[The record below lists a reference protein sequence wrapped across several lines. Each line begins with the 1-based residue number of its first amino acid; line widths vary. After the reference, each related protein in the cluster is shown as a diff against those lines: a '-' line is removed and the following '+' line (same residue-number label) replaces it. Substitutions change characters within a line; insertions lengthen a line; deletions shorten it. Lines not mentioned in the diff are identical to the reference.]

1 MTLSPFRSGDD
12 THRAVWHL
20 GALVQFD
27 ATASQTDGRLA
38 ITRHTCRC
46 GTAAPVHRHEH
57 EDEIFIVLAGELTV
71 HVAEQRFRV
80 TVGSTVFAP
89 RGLPHAYR
97 VDSDVCRFLTVITP
111 GGFEQ
116 WFAETGRPAE
126 SLSLPPAPTG
136 APDTVQ
142 LAAAAA
148 RHGVHILGALPPSA
162 TPGF

>member
-1 MTLSPFRSGDD
+1 VVVTPSPLRSGDD
-12 THRAVWHL
+12 VGRAVWHL
-20 GALVQFD
+20 GALIQFD

-38 ITRHTCRC
+38 ITRHTCRR
-46 GTAAPVHRHEH
+46 GTAAPPHRHEH

-71 HVAEQRFRV
+71 HIEDQRFRV
-80 TVGSTVFAP
+80 STGATVFAP

-97 VDSDVCRFLTVITP
+97 VDSDICRFLTLITP

-126 SLSLPPAPTG
+126 SLSLPPAPTSP
-136 APDTVQ
+136 PDTTL

-148 RHGVHILGALPPSA
+148 RHGVEILAPSPRA
-162 TPGF
+162 GF